1 VARRLILDTG
11 VLITVE
17 RSTPDLRSVIGDDDV
32 VIAAITVAELRAGI
46 EFADER
52 NRTRREEFL
61 SHLLELIPVEFYD
74 LSIAEVHGRLIA
86 HVHRTGTRRGAHD
99 LIIAATAAVTRRT
112 IVTMDRSAK
121 FGELPVV
128 ECVVPQ

>member
-17 RSTPDLRSVIGDDDV
+17 RSTPDLRSAIGDDDYV
-32 VIAAITVAELRAGI
+32 VNTAITVAELRAGI

-52 NRTRREEFL
+52 NRTRRAEFV

-74 LSIAEVHGRLIA
+74 LSIAEARGRLMA
-86 HVHRTGTRRGAHD
+86 HVHRTGTRRV
-99 LIIAATAAVTRRT
+99 LMT
-112 IVTMDRSAK
+112 
-121 FGELPVV
+121 
-128 ECVVPQ
+128 